1 MSMTVQTRHL
11 FTLEAKVS
19 IQMGQETPTGMRRIA
34 VVEGGSFRGERLR
47 GEILPTAGGDW
58 LLGRPDGVLLMDVR
72 LTLKTDDGAFI
83 YMTYTGMRHGP
94 EDVIRRLNAGE
105 PVDPSEYYFR
115 VTPRFETAS
124 GPYDWLN
131 RLLAVGIGDRKPH
144 GPVYEVFEIL

>member
-1 MSMTVQTRHL
+1 MSVTVQTRHL
-11 FTLEAKVS
+11 FTLEAQVS
-19 IQMGQETPTGMRRIA
+19 IQMAQETPTGMRRIA
-34 VVEGGSFRGERLR
+34 VVEGGTFKGDRLR
-47 GEILPTAGGDW
+47 GEIMPTAGGDW
-58 LLGRPDGVLLMDVR
+58 LLGRADGVLLMDVR

-83 YMTYTGMRHGP
+83 YMVYNGMRHGP